1 MSTGSPA
8 TEHPWSTRGSPVSEI
23 EQVTLSM
30 NGFEVNSY
38 VVHAPE
44 GDIVVDAGAEPEKIL
59 GATRAPVAAILVTHG
74 HADHVDALEP
84 VRRETGAPVYMHP
97 ADAEGR
103 IRDYEPLE
111 DGQALDVAGL
121 GVRVLHTPG
130 HSPGSVTFVVGHDQ
144 IVGDLILPGSVGR
157 TDIQGA
163 SWEEIEISIRRV
175 IPLWEEE
182 TRLYTGHGP
191 VLMAAEELRTNPY
204 LPPGLS

>member
-1 MSTGSPA
+1 M
-8 TEHPWSTRGSPVSEI
+8 SEI

-74 HADHVDALEP
+74 HADHVDSLEP

-97 ADAEGR
+97 ADAEGKV
-103 IRDYEPLE
+103 RDYEPLV
-111 DGQALDVAGL
+111 DGQALDVVGL
-121 GVRVLHTPG
+121 GIRVLHTPG

-163 SWEEIEISIRRV
+163 SWEEIEVSIRRV

-191 VLMAAEELRTNPY
+191 VLSAIEELRTNPY

>member
-1 MSTGSPA
+1 
-8 TEHPWSTRGSPVSEI
+8 VSEI

-30 NGFEVNSY
+30 DGFDVNSY

-74 HADHVDALEP
+74 HADHVDALEF
-84 VRRETGAPVYMHP
+84 VRGETGVPVYMHP
-97 ADAEGR
+97 ADAEGKVGG
-103 IRDYEPLE
+103 YEPLE
-111 DGQALDVAGL
+111 DRQSLDVAGL
-121 GVRVLHTPG
+121 GIRVLHTPG

-157 TDIQGA
+157 TDIPGA
-163 SWEEIEISIRRV
+163 SWEELEDSIRKV
-175 IPLWEEE
+175 MPLWEEE

-191 VLMAAEELRTNPY
+191 VLTAVEELRSNPY

>member
-1 MSTGSPA
+1 
-8 TEHPWSTRGSPVSEI
+8 VSEI

-74 HADHVDALEP
+74 HADHVDSLEP

-97 ADAEGR
+97 ADAEGKV
-103 IRDYEPLE
+103 RDYEPLV
-111 DGQALDVAGL
+111 DGQAIDVVGL
-121 GVRVLHTPG
+121 GIRVLHTPG

-163 SWEEIEISIRRV
+163 SWEEIEVSIRRV

-191 VLMAAEELRTNPY
+191 VLTAIEELRTNPY